1 MEDHQ
6 VVAAILTVA
15 LCSTRPRTTSH
26 RLAADQ
32 WRNVWRDYNKF
43 LKELAKTDEES
54 IQIESGMGSQSME
67 YLCREQCL

>member
-15 LCSTRPRTTSH
+15 LCSTKPRTTSQ
-26 RLAADQ
+26 RPAADQ

-43 LKELAKTDEES
+43 LKELEKRTSPLTGAD
-54 IQIESGMGSQSME
+54 QSRLSLEMAFAI
-67 YLCREQCL
+67 